1 MAAHRRI
8 RVSAAIVS
16 GKVRETGGDWL
27 YIERGATKMA
37 GDSTKAGGIGMVTSH
52 LRGCRRKSIVFFG
65 HPRWQRQRESR
76 LPRSS
81 LSELSEER
89 MEYTT

>member
-16 GKVRETGGDWL
+16 GKVRETGGDRL
-27 YIERGATKMA
+27 YIERGAT
-37 GDSTKAGGIGMVTSH
+37 TKAGGIGIVTSH
-52 LRGCRRKSIVFFG
+52 LRGCRRNSIVFFG

-89 MEYTT
+89 LEYTT